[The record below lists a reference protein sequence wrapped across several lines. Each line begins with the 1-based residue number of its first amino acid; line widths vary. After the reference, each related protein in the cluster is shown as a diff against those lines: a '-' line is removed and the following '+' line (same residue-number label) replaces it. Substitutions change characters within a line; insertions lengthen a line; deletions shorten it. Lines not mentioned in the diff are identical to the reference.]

1 MLKPRERRGMG
12 KSDPLDAAAIRR
24 AVLDLEESQ
33 LRAPRRDEGT
43 RAGLR
48 NLSAARNQLTRERT
62 VNVNALLVLLRVHD
76 LGIDARKPLVQ
87 AQITTISRW
96 R

>member
-1 MLKPRERRGMG
+1 MG